1 MKNYSKIEKLAVF
14 LDSFLGLE
22 YKFKYQLLLDAPEEL
37 EIENYIIEC
46 ERYISS
52 TVGEN
57 EYRTIKN
64 SAKEEY
70 IENIFSQLEKKNI
83 FITTYFSEDY
93 PSELLNITC
102 PPLVLYYKGDLSVLD
117 NETFGIVGSRKS
129 LPISLKITQR
139 YASELVGAGFTLITG
154 IAEGVDK
161 TVLNTALDNDGLA
174 VSIIAGGLD
183 NIYPKSHAE
192 LISRVEQ
199 KGLVLSEYPP
209 ETFPKPFHFP
219 VRNRLIAGLSKG
231 VLIVSGGKNSGTLY
245 TAEYA
250 NDFSKD
256 LFAIPYSVD
265 IPSGAGCN
273 ELIKK
278 GALLTDTP
286 QDILDFYGKTAKKE
300 KIELTNSEK
309 QIVSLLKDGSLHIEK
324 LCTALSKQVFE
335 VTPLLSVL
343 EIKGIVVKSGNVYGL
358 TRNDLED

>member
-1 MKNYSKIEKLAVF
+1 MKNYSKIEKFAVF

-22 YKFKYQLLLDAPEEL
+22 YKFKYQLLLDAPKDL
-37 EIENYIIEC
+37 DIESYIKEC

-52 TVGEN
+52 SVGEN

-64 SAKEEY
+64 SATNEY
-70 IENIFSQLEKKNI
+70 IENIFCELEKKNI

-93 PSELLNITC
+93 PSALLNITC
-102 PPLVLYYKGDLSVLD
+102 PPLVLYYKGDLSVLNSD
-117 NETFGIVGSRKS
+117 TFGIVGSRKS
-129 LPISLKITQR
+129 LPISIKITQR
-139 YASELVGAGFTLITG
+139 YAVELVGAGFTLITG

-161 TVLNTALDNDGLA
+161 TVLTAALDNGGTA

-183 NIYPKSHAE
+183 NIYPKNHAE
-192 LISRVEQ
+192 IIDRVA
-199 KGLVLSEYPP
+199 KNGLVLSEYPP
-209 ETFPKPFHFP
+209 ETAPKRFHFP
-219 VRNRLIAGLSKG
+219 IRNRLIAGLSKG
-231 VLIVSGGKNSGTLY
+231 VLVVSGGKTSGTLY

-250 NDFSKD
+250 NDFGKD

-273 ELIKK
+273 DLIKK

-300 KIELTNSEK
+300 KVNLNDSEK
-309 QIVSLLKDGSLHIEK
+309 QIISLLKGGSLHIEK

-335 VTPLLSVL
+335 ITPLLSVL
-343 EIKGIVVKSGNVYGL
+343 EIKGLVVKSGNVYGL